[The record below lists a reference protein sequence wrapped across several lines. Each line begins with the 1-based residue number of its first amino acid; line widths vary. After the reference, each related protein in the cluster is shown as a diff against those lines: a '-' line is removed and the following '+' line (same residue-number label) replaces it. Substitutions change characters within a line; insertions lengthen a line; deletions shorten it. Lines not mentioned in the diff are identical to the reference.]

1 MTSSP
6 TCNFSLRYFVTK
18 YDVEK
23 KPQYSIATLLDPRFK
38 AAAFSTKVN
47 AALVKQILIDEICTR
62 IQSSPPQVPVTDVSI
77 NSDDPS
83 IVQSSGSTWAAI
95 LDSTSQSEE
104 DDEFEE
110 NSEKIRREA
119 NRYLKDS
126 RVDLSFQPLVY
137 WKANKQSYLNL
148 AECSRKYLSAP
159 ASSAAPERLFST
171 AGHILKLNRLS
182 LKPTNFEG
190 CLFLK
195 KNIGTFGDDFGP
207 CPNEFEAPN
216 KEDCPPSELC
226 TEDYS
231 DSECSDIVIS
241 SDDES

>member
-1 MTSSP
+1 MTEAEAEAEEFWQKKMLKK
-6 TCNFSLRYFVTK
+6 CN
-18 YDVEK
+18 
-23 KPQYSIATLLDPRFK
+23 
-38 AAAFSTKVN
+38 
-47 AALVKQILIDEICTR
+47 
-62 IQSSPPQVPVTDVSI
+62 
-77 NSDDPS
+77 
-83 IVQSSGSTWAAI
+83 
-95 LDSTSQSEE
+95 SQSEE

-110 NSEKIRREA
+110 NSEKIRREV

-126 RVDLSFQPLVY
+126 RVDISCQPLVY
-137 WKANKQSYLNL
+137 WKANKEIYPNL
-148 AECSRKYLSAP
+148 AESSRKYLSAP

-171 AGHILKLNRLS
+171 AGHVLKSNRLS

-207 CPNEFEAPN
+207 CPDEFVAPN

-226 TEDYS
+226 NEDDS

>member
-1 MTSSP
+1 MPSAQ
-6 TCNFSLRYFVTK
+6 K
-18 YDVEK
+18 
-23 KPQYSIATLLDPRFK
+23 
-38 AAAFSTKVN
+38 
-47 AALVKQILIDEICTR
+47 
-62 IQSSPPQVPVTDVSI
+62 IQSLPPPVPVTDVS
-77 NSDDPS
+77 NPDDPS
-83 IVQSSGSTWAAI
+83 VVPSSSSTWAEI
-95 LDSTSQSEE
+95 LDSNSQSEE

-110 NSEKIRREA
+110 NSEKIRKEV
-119 NRYLKDS
+119 NGYLKDS
-126 RVDLSFQPLVY
+126 RVDISCQPLVY
-137 WKANKQSYLNL
+137 WKANKEIYPNL
-148 AECSRKYLSAP
+148 AESSRKYLSAP

-171 AGHILKLNRLS
+171 AGHVLKSNRLS

-207 CPNEFEAPN
+207 CPDEFVAPN

-226 TEDYS
+226 NEDDS